1 MKQQQN
7 NPAAPEDQAKTGPRL
22 REILGVLRRSGLL
35 TRPTPKKLRT
45 AIEELG
51 PTFIK
56 FGQILS
62 MRADI
67 LPQSYCDELTRL
79 RTEVRPLPFED
90 IRQVIE
96 EEYGSPLQRVFA
108 QVDRE
113 PVGSASI
120 AQVHRAA
127 LPDGTPVV
135 IKVQRPGIRE
145 TMARDVVLMK
155 RVLRLLSRVGRLGDT
170 LDFSMVLDEM
180 WTAAQ
185 QEMDFLLEA
194 EHMET
199 FSKLNAGVR
208 YVTCPRVEHRLTTSR
223 LLVMEAVDGVRID
236 CLSELKAAGYDPAEI
251 GEKLAENYVKQVL
264 DDAFFHA
271 DPHPGNLW
279 VRAGKIVWLDF
290 GMMGRLSARDR
301 DLLRRAIRAMAAEE
315 IDELKTV
322 VLTLGVVRGKIN
334 HHRLYTDLDD
344 FVTRY
349 GSMDLGSLDMGVLVQ
364 ELLQIAQGNNI
375 ALPAG
380 ISMLARG
387 MVTIEGVLTACC
399 PEVSLMQIISRHIL
413 ADQTAGLDAE
423 KEFRQA
429 LKGLHGFFGRGVEL
443 PARLHDLLK
452 MTAKG
457 QAKLN
462 VELTGSEEPL
472 DRLDR
477 MINRLA
483 LGLVTAAL
491 LLGSCLM
498 ATMEAGP
505 RLWGLPLPAA
515 VGFLLSL
522 LAGAALWRAGRKKRK

>member
-1 MKQQQN
+1 M
-7 NPAAPEDQAKTGPRL
+7 
-22 REILGVLRRSGLL
+22 
-35 TRPTPKKLRT
+35 
-45 AIEELG
+45 
-51 PTFIK
+51 
-56 FGQILS
+56 
-62 MRADI
+62 
-67 LPQSYCDELTRL
+67 
-79 RTEVRPLPFED
+79 
-90 IRQVIE
+90 
-96 EEYGSPLQRVFA
+96 
-108 QVDRE
+108 
-113 PVGSASI
+113 
-120 AQVHRAA
+120 
-127 LPDGTPVV
+127 
-135 IKVQRPGIRE
+135 
-145 TMARDVVLMK
+145 
-155 RVLRLLSRVGRLGDT
+155 
-170 LDFSMVLDEM
+170 
-180 WTAAQ
+180 
-185 QEMDFLLEA
+185 
-194 EHMET
+194 
-199 FSKLNAGVR
+199 
-208 YVTCPRVEHRLTTSR
+208 
-223 LLVMEAVDGVRID
+223 
-236 CLSELKAAGYDPAEI
+236 
-251 GEKLAENYVKQVL
+251 
-264 DDAFFHA
+264 
-271 DPHPGNLW
+271 
-279 VRAGKIVWLDF
+279 
-290 GMMGRLSARDR
+290 
-301 DLLRRAIRAMAAEE
+301 
-315 IDELKTV
+315 
-322 VLTLGVVRGKIN
+322 VRGKIN

-423 KEFRQA
+423 KESRQA

-498 ATMEAGP
+498 ATIC
-505 RLWGLPLPAA
+505 
-515 VGFLLSL
+515 LLYTS
-522 LAGAALWRAGRKKRK
+522 RCV